1 MLPRDFLW
9 GVGGCSQ
16 SCLAVWFLRYEI
28 EETWGRSMGLWPFRV
43 SYINMTLSVG
53 CRCTGRVAVVP
64 TPLCRKNCNTLENS
78 PMEMSYSTLL
88 LTFHS
93 PRKARKRENIYSHSK
108 NIEQPFW
115 VPQYDLCDLS
125 RPHLSPAPHPS
136 ASLMWIKT
144 GLLKVVN
151 GNKYLTSLKDCLNS
165 DILTQNDMKGT
176 VLWATVRLL
185 PNRWWRTLWNTK
197 KSVVMIRVPLD

>member
-1 MLPRDFLW
+1 
-9 GVGGCSQ
+9 
-16 SCLAVWFLRYEI
+16 
-28 EETWGRSMGLWPFRV
+28 MGLWSFRV
-43 SYINMTLSVG
+43 RYINMTLSVG

-93 PRKARKRENIYSHSK
+93 PRKARKRENISSHSK

-125 RPHLSPAPHPS
+125 RPHLSPAPPS
-136 ASLMWIKT
+136 LGLIDVNQNWTSEGGEWEQIPDFVER
-144 GLLKVVN
+144 LLKFRHPHSKWHERDCFMSHCETVTKQVVEN
-151 GNKYLTSLKDCLNS
+151 IVKYKKIGSHDQS
-165 DILTQNDMKGT
+165 SP
-176 VLWATVRLL
+176 RLG
-185 PNRWWRTLWNTK
+185 
-197 KSVVMIRVPLD
+197 